1 MPLFLQFKKS
11 QHKLWSYD
19 VRHKISSLSLLK
31 ATDKETEIN
40 GKIKMHE
47 KSKLGAIK
55 LWLNLS
61 QLQR

>member
-55 LWLNLS
+55 L
-61 QLQR
+61 